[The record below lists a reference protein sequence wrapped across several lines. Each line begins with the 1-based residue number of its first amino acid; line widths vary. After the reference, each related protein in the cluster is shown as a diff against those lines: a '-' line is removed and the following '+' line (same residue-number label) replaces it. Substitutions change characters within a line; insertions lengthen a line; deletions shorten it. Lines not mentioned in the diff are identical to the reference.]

1 MQPAAHQIEL
11 ILDTIGYP
19 SDSDIS
25 KIPNKK
31 AREFIRSLPEKD
43 KSSKLSKKLDDAS
56 PLAIDLVSKMLKFD
70 PDKRIT
76 VEQALEHP
84 YINELHDPSD
94 EPVAK
99 RVDVFDFEFEKF
111 DFSILELKGKKARR
125 LLELI
130 SDEINIFNSPKAR

>member
-1 MQPAAHQIEL
+1 
-11 ILDTIGYP
+11 
-19 SDSDIS
+19 
-25 KIPNKK
+25 
-31 AREFIRSLPEKD
+31 
-43 KSSKLSKKLDDAS
+43 
-56 PLAIDLVSKMLKFD
+56 MLKFD

-94 EPVAK
+94 EPVSK